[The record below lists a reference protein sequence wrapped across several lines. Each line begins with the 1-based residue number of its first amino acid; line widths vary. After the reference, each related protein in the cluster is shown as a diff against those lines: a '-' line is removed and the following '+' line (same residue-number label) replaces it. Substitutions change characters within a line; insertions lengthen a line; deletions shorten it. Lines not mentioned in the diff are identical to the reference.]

1 MPPKAKILFDG
12 SKQVFDPRNPLKYT
26 ASKDTPLHILEQI
39 MAAKKQ
45 LKRDEELIRK
55 TIAAEKIAQKAAR
68 IQNLFEYDRY
78 VSFRDQLFEL
88 CPSKRTND
96 MFDIIRL
103 EIYNKI
109 NIKRITSESTC
120 GLSSGYLYMIHDEA
134 NDKKTIYKKYE
145 RELNLL
151 KTELEALDSPGAR
164 AIVSLI
170 P

>member
-1 MPPKAKILFDG
+1 MPPKAKVEG
-12 SKQVFDPRNPLKYT
+12 SKQVFDPRDPLKYT
-26 ASKDTPLHILEQI
+26 VSKDTPLHILEQI

-45 LKRDEELIRK
+45 LKRDEERMRK

-68 IQNLFEYDRY
+68 IQNLFDYDNY
-78 VSFRDQLFEL
+78 VRFRDQLFEL
-88 CPSKRTND
+88 CPSKRTNI
-96 MFDIIRL
+96 MFDIIRR
-103 EIYNKI
+103 EIYNTI
-109 NIKRITSESTC
+109 NMKREMSESTC
-120 GLSSGYLYMIHDEA
+120 GLPSGYLYMIHDQE

-164 AIVSLI
+164 DIVSLI

>member
-1 MPPKAKILFDG
+1 MPPKAK
-12 SKQVFDPRNPLKYT
+12 VFDPRDPLKYT
-26 ASKDTPLHILEQI
+26 VSKDTPLHILEQI

-45 LKRDEELIRK
+45 LKRDEERMRK

-68 IQNLFEYDRY
+68 IQNLFEYDNY
-78 VSFRDQLFEL
+78 VSFCDQLFEL

-96 MFDIIRL
+96 LFEIIRR
-103 EIYNKI
+103 EIYNTI
-109 NIKRITSESTC
+109 NMKRDMSESTC
-120 GLSSGYLYMIHDEA
+120 DGLPPGYLYMIHDEA

-151 KTELEALDSPGAR
+151 KTELEALDSPGAQ